1 MEPTKMNKL
10 VISLVIVVLLVI
22 GAIYLSQKNQKAID
36 QEIEKISEVDT
47 TELESLEQDLN
58 TLDTNTGVDLEAVQ

>member
-10 VISLVIVVLLVI
+10 IISLIVVVLLVI

-36 QEIEKISEVDT
+36 VEIEKISDT
-47 TELESLEQDLN
+47 DSAELDTLLN
-58 TLDTNTGVDLEAVQ
+58 DVNTTDTNTGVDVEAIQ

>member
-36 QEIEKISEVDT
+36 QEIDKISDT
-47 TELESLEQDLN
+47 DTNELESLEQDLN
-58 TLDTNTGVDLEAVQ
+58 TLDTNTGVDLEAVE